1 MTDSII
7 KIQSLFKGY
16 SFRKR
21 ILIPPSS
28 YQTKLWRQN
37 QKWYRGG
44 KHNECELYQRDLI
57 EKITKLPCNK
67 SDKRFNIY
75 NKLLIDN
82 KYPMKNKDGFEWTED
97 FDGHTVYD
105 DKINNRIVNYYFN
118 LKIICDAGGAQ
129 TRSLRE
135 VYHFIS
141 VQLEHCIL
149 FPDDSIYFI
158 NILDGNTCYKH
169 MDKFNYL
176 LNKPQY
182 CFVRHR
188 IFVGDMNSFQEFWLK
203 KK

>member
-28 YQTKLWRQN
+28 YQTKLWRQK

-75 NKLLIDN
+75 NKLHKLWRTYY
-82 KYPMKNKDGFEWTED
+82 KYRVNIGGVIYEEKN
-97 FDGHTVYD
+97 
-105 DKINNRIVNYYFN
+105 
-118 LKIICDAGGAQ
+118 
-129 TRSLRE
+129 
-135 VYHFIS
+135 
-141 VQLEHCIL
+141 
-149 FPDDSIYFI
+149 
-158 NILDGNTCYKH
+158 
-169 MDKFNYL
+169 
-176 LNKPQY
+176 
-182 CFVRHR
+182 
-188 IFVGDMNSFQEFWLK
+188 
-203 KK
+203 